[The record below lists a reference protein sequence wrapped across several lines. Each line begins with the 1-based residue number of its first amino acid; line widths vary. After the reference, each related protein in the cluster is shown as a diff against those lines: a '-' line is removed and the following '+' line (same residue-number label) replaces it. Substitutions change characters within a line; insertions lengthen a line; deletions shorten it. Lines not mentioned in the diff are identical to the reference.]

1 MRAKFGRDL
10 RVERVIAAEGDNPIT
25 DYLAFGA
32 EKPVNEKTHWT
43 HYRAFRGEML
53 DAPREVA
60 DVRGKVT
67 ADYQQYLEKEWLK
80 RLHKKYKVK
89 INKKVLD
96 SISK

>member
-1 MRAKFGRDL
+1 
-10 RVERVIAAEGDNPIT
+10 
-25 DYLAFGA
+25 
-32 EKPVNEKTHWT
+32 
-43 HYRAFRGEML
+43 ML